1 MTIPFLSLF
10 KKAKSRLFP
19 ASAPPAPARA
29 RGVAAAKPSSERLSK
44 TVMPHTVRSLAPQD
58 PFQSAASPSRAGLSA
73 SSAGSRGRDLP
84 AAVVFALEPEMERAI
99 SLQLSDILDQLPGG
113 YTKSGGTFDANQP
126 ILLKASEIE
135 KGMASGKPTVA
146 LTSIYEQVPEIF
158 LHRVSATD
166 VTQVPLPYSKV
177 LEQFESMHVRTD
189 QLRDQDVPQLET
201 PILQVA
207 IEDTARFGTAMEPL
221 QTSALPP
228 VKIELATAKTL
239 ATAEP
244 EAVARETV
252 APTASPGRGVPL
264 TARGTPPTRIPF
276 DLPPNGT
283 GVPASERVPASSGPP
298 VPTSLPKVPTPAR
311 IPFKISPPCADLR
324 PKFTLVPGVEP
335 KEDLAPA
342 TKSSAEKKDEVMIAL
357 RLQAVMQNVPA
368 FQLSGSPVSIP
379 EDVRIEFPFSSIEPQ
394 LATGRVA
401 VAPKSFQAA
410 IPESYRQLFVIDPT
424 ETAVLLPL
432 EEVLKNLPT
441 AALQMRQ
448 DQEEMEAIDFVQTPF
463 SIKAEE
469 DAKRFHGG
477 STTAVPKAAEVPATE
492 SAEPAVVE
500 IESTS
505 IEQAEASSKPAEKID
520 VEGEGKNEAKEVVAR
535 ASALPGVAACSV
547 TFADGLSLAGN
558 LPAEVAADGLCAMA
572 PSLLQRIDRHM
583 LDTKLGPLISVT
595 LHCAKSAVTFFMKGN
610 ICLTVLH
617 AVAELE
623 SKSQNKLAEMANELS
638 RTYSQPETAHVDH

>member
-1 MTIPFLSLF
+1 MTIPFLDLF
-10 KKAKSRLFP
+10 QKAKARLFP
-19 ASAPPAPARA
+19 ASAPPAPPS
-29 RGVAAAKPSSERLSK
+29 RGVPAAKPSSERLSK
-44 TVMPHTVRSLAPQD
+44 TVMPHSVRSLAPQD
-58 PFQSAASPSRAGLSA
+58 PFPSAASPSRAGS
-73 SSAGSRGRDLP
+73 SPTSAGSRGHLP
-84 AAVVFALEPEMERAI
+84 AAMIFALEPEMERAI

-113 YTKSGGTFDANQP
+113 YTKSGGTFDASQP

-166 VTQVPLPYSKV
+166 ATQVPLPYSKV
-177 LEQFESMHVRTD
+177 LEQFKSMHVRDD

-207 IEDTARFGTAMEPL
+207 MEDTARFGTTMEPL
-221 QTSALPP
+221 QGSALPP
-228 VKIELATAKTL
+228 VKIELATAETL

-244 EAVARETV
+244 ESVARETV
-252 APTASPGRGVPL
+252 APKASPGRGIP
-264 TARGTPPTRIPF
+264 TGPGKPPTRIPF
-276 DLPPNGT
+276 YLPPNGT

-298 VPTSLPKVPTPAR
+298 VPTTLPKAPTPAR

-324 PKFTLVPGVEP
+324 PKFTLVPGMEP

-342 TKSSAEKKDEVMIAL
+342 TKPSAEKKDEVMIAL
-357 RLQAVMQNVPA
+357 ALQVVMQNVPA
-368 FQLSGSPVSIP
+368 FQLSGSPMSIP
-379 EDVRIEFPFSSIEPQ
+379 EDVRIELPFSLIEPQ

-401 VAPKSFQAA
+401 VPPKSFHAA

-432 EEVLKNLPT
+432 DEVLKNLPA
-441 AALQMRQ
+441 AALKMRQ

-469 DAKRFHGG
+469 DAKRFRGD
-477 STTAVPKAAEVPATE
+477 STTTAPQATEVPPTE

-505 IEQAEASSKPAEKID
+505 TEQAEAFSKPAEKID
-520 VEGEGKNEAKEVVAR
+520 VEGEGKNQAKEVVAR
-535 ASALPGVAACSV
+535 ASALPGVVACSI

-572 PSLLQRIDRHM
+572 PSLLQRIDKHM
-583 LDTKLGPLISVT
+583 LDTKLGALTSVT

-617 AVAELE
+617 AGAELE
-623 SKSQNKLAEMANELS
+623 SETQSNLEEMANELS

>member
-10 KKAKSRLFP
+10 KKATARLFQ
-19 ASAPPAPARA
+19 ASAPPAPAQA
-29 RGVAAAKPSSERLSK
+29 RGLPAAKPSSERLSK

-73 SSAGSRGRDLP
+73 SSAGSRGSDLP
-84 AAVVFALEPEMERAI
+84 AAVVFALEPEMERAV

-113 YTKSGGTFDANQP
+113 YTKSGGTFDASQP

-158 LHRVSATD
+158 LHRVLATD
-166 VTQVPLPYSKV
+166 ATQVPLPYSKV

-189 QLRDQDVPQLET
+189 QLRDQDVPQMET

-228 VKIELATAKTL
+228 VKIEFATAKTL

-252 APTASPGRGVPL
+252 ASPGRGIPL
-264 TARGTPPTRIPF
+264 TPRGTPPTRIPF

-283 GVPASERVPASSGPP
+283 GVPVSERVPASSGPP
-298 VPTSLPKVPTPAR
+298 VPTSFPKVPTTAR
-311 IPFKISPPCADLR
+311 IPFKVSAPCADLR

-342 TKSSAEKKDEVMIAL
+342 IKSSAEKKDEVMIAL
-357 RLQAVMQNVPA
+357 ALQAVMQNVPA
-368 FQLSGSPVSIP
+368 FQLSGSPLSIP

-432 EEVLKNLPT
+432 EEVLKNLPA
-441 AALQMRQ
+441 AALQMRR

-469 DAKRFHGG
+469 DAKRFRGG
-477 STTAVPKAAEVPATE
+477 STTTVPKAAEVPATE
-492 SAEPAVVE
+492 PAKPAVVE
-500 IESTS
+500 IEPSST
-505 IEQAEASSKPAEKID
+505 EQAEASSKPAEKID

-558 LPAEVAADGLCAMA
+558 LPAEVGADGLCAMA
-572 PSLLQRIDRHM
+572 PSMLQRIDKYM
-583 LDTKLGPLISVT
+583 LDTNLGPLISVT
-595 LHCAKSAVTFFMKGN
+595 LHCAKSPVTFFMKGN

-623 SKSQNKLAEMANELS
+623 SETQNKLAEMANELS

>member
-1 MTIPFLSLF
+1 
-10 KKAKSRLFP
+10 
-19 ASAPPAPARA
+19 
-29 RGVAAAKPSSERLSK
+29 
-44 TVMPHTVRSLAPQD
+44 
-58 PFQSAASPSRAGLSA
+58 
-73 SSAGSRGRDLP
+73 
-84 AAVVFALEPEMERAI
+84 
-99 SLQLSDILDQLPGG
+99 
-113 YTKSGGTFDANQP
+113 
-126 ILLKASEIE
+126 
-135 KGMASGKPTVA
+135 
-146 LTSIYEQVPEIF
+146 VPEIF

-166 VTQVPLPYSKV
+166 ATQVPLPYSKV
-177 LEQFESMHVRTD
+177 LEQFESLQVRAD
-189 QLRDQDVPQLET
+189 QLSDQDVPQVET
-201 PILQVA
+201 PILQAA
-207 IEDTARFGTAMEPL
+207 IEDTAKFGTAMEPL
-221 QTSALPP
+221 RGSALPP
-228 VKIELATAKTL
+228 VKIELATAETI

-244 EAVARETV
+244 EAVSRAPV
-252 APTASPGRGVPL
+252 APRAAPGRGIQAPR
-264 TARGTPPTRIPF
+264 ATPPTRIPF

-311 IPFKISPPCADLR
+311 IPFKISAPCADLR

>member
-1 MTIPFLSLF
+1 
-10 KKAKSRLFP
+10 
-19 ASAPPAPARA
+19 
-29 RGVAAAKPSSERLSK
+29 
-44 TVMPHTVRSLAPQD
+44 MPHTVRSLAPQD

-73 SSAGSRGRDLP
+73 SSAGSRGSDLP
-84 AAVVFALEPEMERAI
+84 AAVVFALEPEMERAV

-113 YTKSGGTFDANQP
+113 YTKSGGTFDASQP

-158 LHRVSATD
+158 LHRVLATD
-166 VTQVPLPYSKV
+166 ATQVPLPYSKV

-189 QLRDQDVPQLET
+189 QLRDQDVPQMET

-228 VKIELATAKTL
+228 VKIEFATAETL

-252 APTASPGRGVPL
+252 ASPGRGIPL
-264 TARGTPPTRIPF
+264 TPPGTPPTRIPF

-283 GVPASERVPASSGPP
+283 GVPVSERVPASSGPP
-298 VPTSLPKVPTPAR
+298 VPTSFPKVPTTAR
-311 IPFKISPPCADLR
+311 IPFKVSAPCADLR

-357 RLQAVMQNVPA
+357 ALQAVMQNVPA

-432 EEVLKNLPT
+432 EEVLKHLPA
-441 AALQMRQ
+441 AALQMRR

-469 DAKRFHGG
+469 DAKRFRGG
-477 STTAVPKAAEVPATE
+477 STTTVPKAAEVPATE
-492 SAEPAVVE
+492 SAKPAVVE

-505 IEQAEASSKPAEKID
+505 TEQAEASSKPAEKID
-520 VEGEGKNEAKEVVAR
+520 VEAEGKNEAKKVVAR

-558 LPAEVAADGLCAMA
+558 LPAEVGADGLCAMA
-572 PSLLQRIDRHM
+572 PSMLQRIDKHM
-583 LDTKLGPLISVT
+583 LDTNLGPLISVT
-595 LHCAKSAVTFFMKGN
+595 LHCAKSPVTFFMRGN

-623 SKSQNKLAEMANELS
+623 SETQNKLAEMANELS
-638 RTYSQPETAHVDH
+638 RTYSQPETANVDH